1 VSHTGKNRRDRTD
14 STLAADGRGSGDLR
28 RVRVLWLVKGLGPGG
43 AEHLMVAA
51 ATVHDRERFRFDV
64 EYLLPW
70 TDALVPN
77 LEALGVRTHCL
88 DVRDERDLRWAARLR
103 ARLLADPVDILHAQ
117 SPYPAGIARL
127 VVRSLPK
134 AVRPRLVYT
143 VHNTFPSFSAPTRI
157 LNGLTYPLD
166 DADLAVSSEV
176 HETIWPRLRNRTEV
190 VVHGVLLDEVRAQ
203 LVHRDEVRT
212 ELGIGPDEKVAGT
225 IANFRRQKD
234 YPNLLAAARRLVD
247 RGWAGRIVAVGQGP
261 LEAEMRALHAQLG
274 LGDRVLLL
282 GQRADAVRVLA
293 ACDLFTMAS
302 DNEGLPVALME
313 ALALG
318 LPVASTAVGG
328 IPEAVTNGVE
338 GLLVPPKDPE
348 ALAGAIAAITG
359 DDARRA
365 EMAAA
370 ARVEGERFDIRHAVG
385 RIEQLY
391 RDLVPEPAPA
401 EPAKPA
407 RQRPRPVELEIR
419 RAEPADRDEILAL
432 LARSLGRDADP
443 RFEQLFAW
451 KHEENAFGPSPAW
464 VATDGDRIA
473 GFRVLMRWEF
483 LDGLRT
489 VKAVRAVDTATHPDY
504 QGQGIFTT
512 LTLHGIEELR
522 DDVAF
527 VFNTPNDQSRPGYLK
542 MGWQVV
548 GKLPTAVRPTRV
560 SGIPRI
566 LTARVPAE
574 RWTSPSTAG
583 EDAATVLEDTGA
595 VEALLASMPIARGL
609 HTRLSPE
616 FLRWRYATPLL
627 GYRAVVAPGGLRDG
641 LAIFRIRARG
651 DAREAALSAV
661 IARGDDRE
669 LVARLTRA
677 VANVADADYVI
688 RIGGGAV
695 APGGMVQLPGQG
707 PVLTWRAV
715 GSPTPPA
722 RWDLSL
728 GDIELF

>member
-1 VSHTGKNRRDRTD
+1 
-14 STLAADGRGSGDLR
+14 
-28 RVRVLWLVKGLGPGG
+28 
-43 AEHLMVAA
+43 MVAA
-51 ATVHDRERFRFDV
+51 ATVHDRARFRFDV

-70 TDALVPN
+70 KDALVPR

-88 DVRDERDLRWAARLR
+88 DVKDERDLRWAARLR
-103 ARLLADPVDILHAQ
+103 ARLLRDPVDILHAH

-134 AVRPRLVYT
+134 AARPKLVYT

-166 DADLAVSSEV
+166 DADLAVSTEV
-176 HETIWPRLRNRTEV
+176 HETIWPRLRGRTEV

-203 LVHRDEVRT
+203 LAHRAEVRS
-212 ELGIGPDEKVAGT
+212 ELGIGAGEKVAGT

-234 YPNLLAAARRLVD
+234 YPNLLAAARLLLD
-247 RGWAGRIVAVGQGP
+247 RGWEGRIVAVGQGP
-261 LEAEMRALHAQLG
+261 LEAEMRALHEQLG
-274 LGDRVLLL
+274 LDDRVLLL
-282 GQRADAVRVLA
+282 GRRDDAVRVLG

-318 LPVASTAVGG
+318 LPVACTAVGG
-328 IPEAVTNGVE
+328 IPEAVTDGVE
-338 GLLVPPKDPE
+338 GLLVPPQDPA
-348 ALAGAIAAITG
+348 ALADAIAGITA
-359 DDARRA
+359 DDDRRS

-370 ARVEGERFDIRHAVG
+370 ARVAGERFDIRHAVA
-385 RIEQLY
+385 RLEELY
-391 RDLVPEPAPA
+391 RDLVPEPALDEPTKPA
-401 EPAKPA
+401 EPRP
-407 RQRPRPVELEIR
+407 RPRPVDLTIR
-419 RAEPADRDEILAL
+419 RAAPADRDAILAL
-432 LARSLGRDADP
+432 LARSLGREADP
-443 RFEQLFAW
+443 RYEQLFAW

-483 LDGLRT
+483 VDGART
-489 VKAVRAVDTATHPDY
+489 VRAVRAVDTATHPDY
-504 QGQGIFTT
+504 QGQGIFTK
-512 LTLHGIEELR
+512 LTRHGIEELR

-548 GKLPTAVRPTRV
+548 GKLPTAVRPARV

-583 EDAATVLEDTGA
+583 EDAAAVLEDTGA
-595 VEALLASMPIARGL
+595 IEDLLASLPEPAGL
-609 HTRLSPE
+609 RTRLSPE

-641 LAIFRIRARG
+641 VAIFRIRARG

-661 IARGDDRE
+661 LARGDDRA
-669 LVARLTRA
+669 LVGRLTRA
-677 VANVADADYVI
+677 VARVADADYVI
-688 RIGGGAV
+688 RIGGGRV

-715 GSPTPPA
+715 GSPSPPA